1 MKVKELKPIL
11 EVLDD
16 DAEVEFTIVNHS
28 REPKNEFHKPK
39 KEFRDNYRTC
49 RPYIF
54 GHATSIEDPSGL
66 TVECWPIY
74 NYNSTGLVG
83 YLRKTGIKS
92 FCDQNHARTMDKECW
107 KRVSRSQYE
116 LLEAISDFV
125 CEEYDS
131 YRDEFQ
137 TLFTLENDRYFAQ
150 DDLPEFDNE
159 EEDQDYLREY
169 HSIGIVPLVY
179 FVK

>member
-54 GHATSIEDPSGL
+54 GHATSIKDPSGL
-66 TVECWPIY
+66 NVGQSMTIIQQVW
-74 NYNSTGLVG
+74 LVISAKQVSSHFATRITQE
-83 YLRKTGIKS
+83 LRIKS
-92 FCDQNHARTMDKECW
+92 VGNEFLVLNMNFLKQL
-107 KRVSRSQYE
+107 V
-116 LLEAISDFV
+116 IS
-125 CEEYDS
+125 
-131 YRDEFQ
+131 
-137 TLFTLENDRYFAQ
+137 
-150 DDLPEFDNE
+150 
-159 EEDQDYLREY
+159 
-169 HSIGIVPLVY
+169 
-179 FVK
+179 FVKSMTATEMSFKLFSH